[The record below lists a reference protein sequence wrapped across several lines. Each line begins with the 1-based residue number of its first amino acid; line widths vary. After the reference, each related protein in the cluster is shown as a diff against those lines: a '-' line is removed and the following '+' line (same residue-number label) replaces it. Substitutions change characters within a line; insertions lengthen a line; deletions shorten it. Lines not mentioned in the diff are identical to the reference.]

1 MTSQL
6 PSGRTLDVDFMFLKL
21 CVHDIEAAANFYT
34 TVCGLIELNRME
46 AILGGKPAI
55 EIVYQPTYPSGPL
68 FILAQFPG
76 EPQPASDEVI
86 VGFAAKDMQ
95 AMLDRAVAC
104 GGRVITP
111 VTGDPGSGMRHAI
124 IADAEG
130 HRIQVSEAMY

>member
-1 MTSQL
+1 M
-6 PSGRTLDVDFMFLKL
+6 
-21 CVHDIEAAANFYT
+21 
-34 TVCGLIELNRME
+34 
-46 AILGGKPAI
+46 
-55 EIVYQPTYPSGPL
+55 

-111 VTGDPGSGMRHAI
+111 VTGAPGSGMRHAI